1 MGRDEE
7 KRLAEAMER
16 AHAAL
21 RRQWERE
28 APEPEPEHAYM
39 VEFVS
44 TRGVAER
51 IKQFVAEQPTR
62 RRRFRV
68 SSEPVGERR
77 P

>member
-1 MGRDEE
+1 MGRDEDR
-7 KRLAEAMER
+7 RLAEAMER

-28 APEPEPEHAYM
+28 APEPEPEH
-39 VEFVS
+39 VFTIEFTS

-62 RRRFRV
+62 GRRFRV
-68 SSEPVGERR
+68 SSEPVGRR
-77 P
+77 R